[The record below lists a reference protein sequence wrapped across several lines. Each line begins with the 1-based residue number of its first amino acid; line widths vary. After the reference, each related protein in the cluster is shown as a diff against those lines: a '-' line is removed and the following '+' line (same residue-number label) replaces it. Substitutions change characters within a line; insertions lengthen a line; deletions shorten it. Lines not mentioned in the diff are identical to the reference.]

1 MLKFCHQ
8 TMIGFSRLF
17 GLSVSSPIFM
27 TILFLRLF
35 AAAAA
40 SVPASRRCDP
50 TPKQPYRGV
59 VLAGRAS
66 EKKIGG
72 TWFLWP

>member
-1 MLKFCHQ
+1 
-8 TMIGFSRLF
+8 MIGFSRLF
-17 GLSVSSPIFM
+17 GLSVSSPVFM

-35 AAAAA
+35 AAAA

-50 TPKQPYRGV
+50 TPKQPYSDV

-66 EKKIGG
+66 EKKSGERG
-72 TWFLWP
+72 FYGSKS